1 LPSSRAP
8 KDLSVHTCPHC
19 PVNMCLCGSPDIFI
33 NDLMAHRRWDC
44 VTEFCGVG
52 TSITGSPD
60 VFDDM

>member
-1 LPSSRAP
+1 
-8 KDLSVHTCPHC
+8 
-19 PVNMCLCGSPDIFI
+19 MCLCGSPDIFI